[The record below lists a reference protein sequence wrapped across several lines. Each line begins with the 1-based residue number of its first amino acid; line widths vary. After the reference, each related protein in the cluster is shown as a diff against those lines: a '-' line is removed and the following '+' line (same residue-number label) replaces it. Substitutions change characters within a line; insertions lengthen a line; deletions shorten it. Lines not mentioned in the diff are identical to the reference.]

1 MVNVVVRLWLPDR
14 PGALGQVAS
23 RIGAVGG
30 DVIGIDILERG
41 AGLAIDELTVALAD
55 VALIDLLVTEIR
67 QVDGVAI
74 EHVRTL
80 VERRVDPSLAGL
92 AVIEEV
98 LDCDPCVRAEVLC
111 AAIRRLVDG
120 EWVALVD
127 ASGQHAVAT
136 IGQPPDLAWLGAFLA
151 GTGHLG
157 VDDEALPGDVLWSS
171 LPGQDLGLVAGRI
184 DRPFHAAER
193 EQVAAVARIVDAVV
207 PLASGERIGEVIPG
221 PAA

>member
-41 AGLAIDELTVALAD
+41 GGLAIDELTVSLAD
-55 VALIDLLVTEIR
+55 ATLMDLLVAEVR

-80 VERRVDPSLAGL
+80 YERRVDPSLAGL

-98 LDCDPCVRAEVLC
+98 IRCRPVDRGLVLC
-111 AAIRRLVDG
+111 QAVCRLVDG
-120 EWVALVD
+120 TWVALVD
-127 ASGQHAVAT
+127 ADGRRAIAS

-157 VDDEALPGDVLWSS
+157 TDDGALPGDVLWSS
-171 LPGQDLGLVAGRI
+171 LPAQDLGLVAGRA

-193 EQVAAVARIVDAVV
+193 EQVAAVARIIDAVLPPV
-207 PLASGERIGEVIPG
+207 AASAAASA
-221 PAA
+221 PADP